1 MKAAFIGLPLAAI
14 LAGCVP
20 YPINKT
26 LQPAAY
32 LQVLDQRGMPVADAE
47 VTLIT
52 RNRFGQ
58 SELLR
63 QHDRSDAQGWVHFNR
78 IAEWRV
84 ETSMLHGSAEYL
96 WNWCVYRPGF
106 VTWQSTPEDE
116 RFNRE
121 QSVRLLPGASRP
133 CPPSPGE

>member
-1 MKAAFIGLPLAAI
+1 MKAALIGLPLAAI

-20 YPINKT
+20 YPVHKT
-26 LQPAAY
+26 LQPAARIQ
-32 LQVLDQRGMPVADAE
+32 LLDQRGMPVADAE

-58 SELLR
+58 SEHLR
-63 QHDRSDAQGWVHFNR
+63 QHGRSDAQGRAHFSR

-96 WNWCVYRPGF
+96 WSWCVYRPGF
-106 VTWQSTPEDE
+106 VTWQSMPEGE

-133 CPPSPGE
+133 CPPAPGE